1 MLVKDFMTPVVI
13 TVREDQSML
22 EARETMRGKN
32 LNSLPVVDD
41 LKRVRGIITAEDI
54 GKASP
59 SDASTLS
66 RYEANY
72 LLGRLKV
79 RDIMSRTVIT
89 VDAVDTIEY
98 VAYKLYKFRV
108 NALPV
113 VDENNKLVGIIS
125 QTDIFRA
132 FVEIMAMD
140 RSCTRIAFKTGDKVG
155 VVAEVSG
162 IFKEAGVSIISIVS
176 RQLEV
181 GNAEV
186 VVRANLSNQGMGV
199 IESIREA
206 GYEITSIDTF
216 EGVDQNA

>member
-1 MLVKDFMTPVVI
+1 MLVKDFMTPVVV

-98 VAYKLYKFRV
+98 VAYKLYKHKV

-140 RSCTRIAFKTGDKVG
+140 RSCTRISFNTGDKVG
-155 VVAEVSG
+155 GVAEVSN
-162 IFKEAGVSIISIVS
+162 IFKEAGISIISIVS
-176 RQLEV
+176 RQMEE

-186 VVRANLSNQGMGV
+186 VVRANLSNHGMGV

-206 GYEITSIDTF
+206 GYEVTNIDTF
-216 EGVDQNA
+216 EGVE